1 MSVAEQVEAT
11 LEPEVA
17 RTRKGRVRRLTRRDK
32 LVLTLMCGIPF
43 AVQVAFVWFPTFSSI
58 GLSFT
63 SWEGI
68 GGLSTIDWVGTRN
81 YHQIFTIYPPFW
93 PALRHNLIWL
103 GFFIVLPTTF
113 GIFLAVLLDK
123 EIRFSRFYQ
132 SSIYLPVMLSLAL
145 VGFICQLVFSQDQ
158 GLVNGVLGNSGPKG
172 VDWLGNP
179 SLNLWVVMLFAAWR
193 HAGYIMVLYLAG
205 LKSVDPSLRDAAVV
219 DGATEWQSFRRVIF
233 PVMKPINIV
242 ILVITVIESLR
253 AFDIVYVVNNGK
265 NGLELLS
272 VLVYD
277 NIVGEAS
284 RIGYGSALGVILL
297 VIALGFIV
305 NYLIQTF
312 RREAWR

>member
-1 MSVAEQVEAT
+1 
-11 LEPEVA
+11 
-17 RTRKGRVRRLTRRDK
+17 VRRLGRRDK
-32 LVLTLMCGIPF
+32 LVLILMCGIPF
-43 AVQVAFVWFPTFSSI
+43 LVQIAFVWFPTFASI

-68 GGLSTIDWVGTRN
+68 GGLSTINWVGTRN

-103 GFFIVLPTTF
+103 VFFILVPTTF
-113 GIFLAVLLDK
+113 GILLAVLLDK
-123 EIRFSRFYQ
+123 EIRFTRFYQ
-132 SSIYLPVMLSLAL
+132 SAIYLPVMLSLAL
-145 VGFICQLVFSQDQ
+145 VGFICQLFFSQDQ
-158 GLVNGVLGNSGPKG
+158 GLVNGLLGNSGPRG

-179 SLNLWVVMLFAAWR
+179 KLNLWVVMLFAAWR

-219 DGATEWQSFRRVIF
+219 DGASEWQAFRRVIF

-253 AFDIVYVVNNGK
+253 AFDIVYVVNHGR

-312 RREAWR
+312 RRESWGR